1 MYRHKVAKKKKCS
14 PQKRTA
20 RCPAKPFG
28 WRVSKR
34 FNVRLP
40 HNFTMTPGHYK
51 VEDTDSEVDKS

>member
-1 MYRHKVAKKKKCS
+1 MYRHKVAKKKKCN

-34 FNVRLP
+34 VNVKLP
-40 HNFTMTPGHYK
+40 HDFTLALG
-51 VEDTDSEVDKS
+51 DSEVDDSYPEVYKS